1 MSTTA
6 AGLNLFSPGAQTSA
20 RARLE
25 LRLDRAG
32 MAALRQF
39 LGATGREALASPAE
53 FSAGRVHGQWDAT
66 VVAAFTSV
74 MGDFL
79 GVTGRAAGRDE
90 HLRALAARLAG
101 SPLPGEVFT
110 SARAVLADGGGRAAM
125 TEAMAADSGQTALTA
140 ALSVFG
146 RTWATVVSQY
156 ARVEATAG
164 FNSAVVRQALRAGVT
179 QIVWVAHHDER
190 TRPTHLAADGQKAKP
205 GGHYI
210 VGGAVLRWPG
220 DVAGPYDETMNC
232 RCVLAAAGDRP
243 PGYELPPR
251 SGSPAK
257 LKPQAARPELSGQ
270 AAAEGLRGPVLD
282 SGPARRALLDYT
294 SGLYG
299 QINYALRNGRPLD
312 RDLATIPE
320 LLTDLARAHPLPF
333 PIMMHRGVSANFPIP
348 AVGDVVQ
355 DPAPL
360 SGTLSAQSVRNFGPV
375 TWSIHVPQG
384 YPAIP
389 VSQLQKGPSYE
400 FEGPG
405 VEDEIILPPGTRL
418 RILSVTASTVE
429 AEVVQP

>member
-6 AGLNLFSPGAQTSA
+6 AGPNLFSPGAQTSA

-25 LRLDRAG
+25 LRLDQAG

-53 FSAGRVHGQWDAT
+53 FTAGRVHGQWDTT

-79 GVTGRAAGRDE
+79 GVTGPAAGRDE
-90 HLRALAARLAG
+90 HLRALAARLSG

-110 SARAVLADGGGRAAM
+110 SARAVLADGGGRTAM

-146 RTWATVVSQY
+146 RTWATVVAGY

-220 DVAGPYDETMNC
+220 DVAGPYDETMGC

-243 PGYELPPR
+243 PGFELPPR
-251 SGSPAK
+251 
-257 LKPQAARPELSGQ
+257 
-270 AAAEGLRGPVLD
+270 
-282 SGPARRALLDYT
+282 
-294 SGLYG
+294 
-299 QINYALRNGRPLD
+299 
-312 RDLATIPE
+312 
-320 LLTDLARAHPLPF
+320 
-333 PIMMHRGVSANFPIP
+333 
-348 AVGDVVQ
+348 
-355 DPAPL
+355 
-360 SGTLSAQSVRNFGPV
+360 
-375 TWSIHVPQG
+375 
-384 YPAIP
+384 
-389 VSQLQKGPSYE
+389 
-400 FEGPG
+400 
-405 VEDEIILPPGTRL
+405 
-418 RILSVTASTVE
+418 
-429 AEVVQP
+429 